1 MDGIDP
7 NEWKNLLGRANAG
20 ELYLDPEIGKGLDKA
35 CDDHI
40 DKLQDV
46 LSYPQFLSRITGFG
60 DFNSSHTLEK
70 KFSGLAMGHDHA
82 LDTIIKQHIDSA
94 NTAKQVV
101 AKAIANYEA
110 LDEDHRRQIDKLVP
124 R

>member
-7 NEWKNLLGRANAG
+7 NEWKNLLSSANSG
-20 ELYLDPEIGKGLDKA
+20 ELYLDPETGRGLDKV

-40 DKLQDV
+40 RSMQKT
-46 LSYPQFLSRITGFG
+46 LSYVDQVSHITGFG
-60 DFNSSHTLEK
+60 NFPSSHVLEA
-70 KFSGLAMGHDHA
+70 KFSTIATGDDRA
-82 LDTIIKQHIDSA
+82 LDTILKQHIDSA